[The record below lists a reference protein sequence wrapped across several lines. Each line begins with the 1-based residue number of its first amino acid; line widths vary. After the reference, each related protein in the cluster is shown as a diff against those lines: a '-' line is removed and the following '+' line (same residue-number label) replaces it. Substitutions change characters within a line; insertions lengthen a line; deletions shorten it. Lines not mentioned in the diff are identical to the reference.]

1 MLLLVYNKNTRTNN
15 FSFMLEKLHFIKKWI
30 NIKYIRKELHN
41 MAKKGK
47 KGPGFFKEFKEFI
60 NRGNAFMLAVGVVI
74 GGAFSAIVNA
84 FVNILLNVATWPV
97 PGGLKG
103 LVTVLPALSSAQ
115 EGLPDVGQSFAKGDY
130 DTVALAVGRAAGIT
144 DDGQALLYG
153 TGKLS
158 ANYTAHGG
166 KFVFNGAA
174 IIDWGALIT
183 AIISFIIIAIVLFII
198 VKVSNTM
205 AAKKAELEAKAQEAY
220 YEKHPEERPVPP
232 EPGKPEPT
240 ELDYLKRIA
249 ECLEDK
255 KEAKK

>member
-1 MLLLVYNKNTRTNN
+1 
-15 FSFMLEKLHFIKKWI
+15 
-30 NIKYIRKELHN
+30 
-41 MAKKGK
+41 MAKKEK
-47 KGPGFFKEFKEFI
+47 KGPGFFQEFKEFI

-84 FVNILLNVATWPV
+84 FVNMLLNVATWPV

-103 LVTVLPALSSAQ
+103 LVSILPALSPAQ
-115 EGLPDVGQSFAKGDY
+115 EGLPDVGQAFAKGDY
-130 DTVALAVGRAAGIT
+130 DAVALKVGQAAGIT
-144 DDGQALLYG
+144 DEGQALLYG

-166 KFVFNGAA
+166 KFIFNGAA
-174 IIDWGALIT
+174 IIDWGTLIT
-183 AIISFIIIAIVLFII
+183 AVISFLIIAIVLFII
-198 VKVSNTM
+198 VKVVNT
-205 AAKKAELEAKAQEAY
+205 AQKKKEELKAKQQEAY

-249 ECLEDK
+249 DALDK
-255 KEAKK
+255 KEA

>member
-1 MLLLVYNKNTRTNN
+1 
-15 FSFMLEKLHFIKKWI
+15 
-30 NIKYIRKELHN
+30 
-41 MAKKGK
+41 MAKKEK
-47 KGPGFFKEFKEFI
+47 KGPGFFQEFKEFI

-84 FVNILLNVATWPV
+84 FVNMLLNVATWPV

-103 LVTVLPALSSAQ
+103 LVTVLPALSDAQ
-115 EGLPDVGQSFAKGDY
+115 KGLPDVGQAFAKGDY
-130 DTVALAVGRAAGIT
+130 DQVALKVGQAAGIT

-166 KFVFNGAA
+166 KFIFNGAA
-174 IIDWGALIT
+174 IIDWGTLIT
-183 AIISFIIIAIVLFII
+183 AVISFIIIAIVLFII
-198 VKVSNTM
+198 VKVVSS
-205 AAKKAELEAKAQEAY
+205 AQKKKAELEAKQQEAY

-249 ECLEDK
+249 ELLEK
-255 KEAKK
+255 KEAKE